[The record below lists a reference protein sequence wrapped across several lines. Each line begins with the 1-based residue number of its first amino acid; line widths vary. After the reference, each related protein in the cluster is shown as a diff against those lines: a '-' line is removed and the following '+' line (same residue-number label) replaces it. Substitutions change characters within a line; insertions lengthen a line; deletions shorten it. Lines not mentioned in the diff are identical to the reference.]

1 MKIKLPINL
10 LLVKEIIDL
19 ACLPNP
25 CGQGECIS
33 QNGNYFC
40 RCPPGFTGPRCE
52 TCDVK
57 YLLIFFS
64 VIC

>member
-1 MKIKLPINL
+1 MISNFIFQFIYFHKFYN
-10 LLVKEIIDL
+10 L
-19 ACLPNP
+19 ACQPNP

-52 TCDVK
+52 TCDVNYK
-57 YLLIFFS
+57 I
-64 VIC
+64 